1 MHNPSLPAGRAVTA
15 LVSVLLLLAAPAAL
29 AVPSFAR
36 QTGMA
41 CEACH
46 TVWPELNH
54 FGRVF
59 KANGYLLDNLQQ
71 VRGVTAKREEILSLA
86 SLPPLSIMV
95 QISDTQFSKGLPD
108 ADGTV
113 NGRAQNGTVGF
124 PQQISLFYA
133 GKIAPH
139 GGAFVQL
146 TYSNSSGSLGIDN
159 TDIRFADLKVLPGDQ
174 SLIYGVSLNNNPTV
188 QDLWNSIPAWG
199 FPWLTSG
206 LAPVPAAGPLIGSLG
221 QTVAGASA
229 YAMIENRVY
238 VELGGYK
245 GLSDRWL
252 NNVGLYPSNSPH
264 IAGVAPYV
272 RATLQFAP
280 PGDHYYS
287 VGVFGLDAKIE
298 PDPAVPAKDRYTDI
312 GVDATYQYTP
322 TGKHSLAVNASAI
335 REKRK
340 LDSSF
345 ALGASDASSSSLRTL
360 KFDASYTYDQTWG
373 GALAGFDTR
382 GDTNAAFFS
391 GSANGSPNSQ
401 GYIVQ
406 AEYIPFGKI
415 KSFGRPYLNV
425 RVGLQYIG
433 YTKFDGGT
441 SNYDGSGRNASDN
454 NTLFAFFWVII

>member
-1 MHNPSLPAGRAVTA
+1 MRSRTLGTWLDSPARRPGSWWLAGA
-15 LVSVLLLLAAPAAL
+15 LLAASAPSLAL
-29 AVPSFAR
+29 PSFAQ
-36 QTGMA
+36 QTGYA
-41 CEACH
+41 CVQCH
-46 TVWPELNH
+46 TIAYGPALTAYGREFKLNGYVFGDATPTLPLALMTQGGYTHTGTSLPDPPAPH
-54 FGRVF
+54 FSRNDNFSVDQLGLFVAGRV
-59 KANGYLLDNLQQ
+59 
-71 VRGVTAKREEILSLA
+71 TEH
-86 SLPPLSIMV
+86 M
-95 QISDTQFSKGLPD
+95 
-108 ADGTV
+108 
-113 NGRAQNGTVGF
+113 
-124 PQQISLFYA
+124 
-133 GKIAPH
+133 
-139 GGAFVQL
+139 GAFAQF
-146 TYSNSSGSLGIDN
+146 TYSGDQRHFHWDN
-159 TDIRFADLKVLPGDQ
+159 TDIRYARAF
-174 SLIYGVSLNNNPTV
+174 SLGSKAVVGGISLNNNPTV

-206 LAPVPAAGPLIGSLG
+206 LAPTPAAGPLIASLG

-238 VELGGYK
+238 IELGGYK

-322 TGKHSLAVNASAI
+322 AGKHSLAVNASAI

-345 ALGASDASSSSLRTL
+345 DLGASDAVSSSLRTL

-382 GDTNAAFFS
+382 GDTNVALYSA
-391 GSANGSPNSQ
+391 SANGSPNSQ
-401 GYIVQ
+401 GYIAQV
-406 AEYIPFGKI
+406 EYIPFGKI

-433 YTKFDGGT
+433 YTKFNGGT

-454 NTLFAFFWVII
+454 NTLFAFFWVIL